1 MVIKL
6 EEYGKGDI
14 YYEICVERSSTE
26 NGVTITLWKRPD
38 GHFRV
43 ASFRDGDKKWVV
55 LRGFNELKDKIQAWK
70 AYEELCSA
78 LGCSPYPKAD
88 EI

>member
-1 MVIKL
+1 EMVIKL

-38 GHFRV
+38 GHFQV
-43 ASFRDGDKKWVV
+43 ASFDGDKWRA

-70 AYEELCSA
+70 AYEELCGA
-78 LGCSPYPKAD
+78 VRCSPYPKVG
-88 EI
+88 ET